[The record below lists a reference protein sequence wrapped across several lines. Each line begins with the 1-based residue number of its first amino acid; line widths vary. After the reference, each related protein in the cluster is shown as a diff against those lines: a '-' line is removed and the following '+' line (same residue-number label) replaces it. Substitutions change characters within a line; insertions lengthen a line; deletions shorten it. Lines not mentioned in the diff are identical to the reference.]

1 MAVANYNVMW
11 FDSAVGHPSAGSP
24 GWFEPYMNYFH
35 FIHRHPLQEH
45 ENLAGSG
52 ENAHE
57 NPEFS

>member
-1 MAVANYNVMW
+1 MW

-24 GWFEPYMNYFH
+24 GWIEPYMNYFH